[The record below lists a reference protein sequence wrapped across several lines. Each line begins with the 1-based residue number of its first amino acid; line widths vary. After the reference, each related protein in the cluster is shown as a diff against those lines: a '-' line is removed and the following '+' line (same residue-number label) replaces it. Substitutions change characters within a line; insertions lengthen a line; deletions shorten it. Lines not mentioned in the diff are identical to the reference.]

1 MNDDLERRGP
11 EDKSKISLSEAWE
24 VRYWTKRFGVT
35 EAQLRACVAKVGNG
49 TAKVADCL
57 GKTWP

>member
-11 EDKSKISLSEAWE
+11 EDKSKISLTEAWE

-35 EAQLRACVAKVGNG
+35 AAELRACVEKVGNG
-49 TAKVADCL
+49 TAKVAACL